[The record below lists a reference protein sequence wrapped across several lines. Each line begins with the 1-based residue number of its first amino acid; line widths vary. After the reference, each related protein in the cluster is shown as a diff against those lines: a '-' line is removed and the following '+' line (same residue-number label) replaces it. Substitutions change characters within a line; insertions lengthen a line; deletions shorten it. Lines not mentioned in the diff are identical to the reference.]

1 MHKKKSSFFL
11 IFIFLITIFIPSC
24 SNYNSGYK
32 ADNQKASYLKKAKEK
47 YSDNISYMFS
57 SDSAFVICYKTEMQT
72 TENSTPQSKF
82 FIYDLNN
89 DKIVF
94 EDNSRSDKIE
104 WIDNTKLRVLK
115 RPGIISVDPKMNSK
129 LLGYIYDLK
138 NNNKLPLTEPKNNN
152 SL

>member
-24 SNYNSGYK
+24 SNYNNGYK

-57 SDSAFVICYKTEMQT
+57 FDSAFVICYKTEIQT

-94 EDNSRSDKIE
+94 EDKGRSDKIE

-115 RPGIISVDPKMNSK
+115 RPGIISVDPKKNLK

-138 NNNKLPLTEPKNNN
+138 NNNKLPLSKPGNNQ
-152 SL
+152 LQ

>member
-1 MHKKKSSFFL
+1 MKNKYSPFPV
-11 IFIFLITIFIPSC
+11 FIFLITIFISSC
-24 SNYNSGYK
+24 SNYNNGYK
-32 ADNQKASYLKKAKEK
+32 TDNQKASYKKTAEEK
-47 YSDNISYMFS
+47 YSDNINYMFS
-57 SDSAFVICYKTEMQT
+57 PDSAFVVCYKTEEKT
-72 TENSTPQSKF
+72 TDNPTPQLKF

-104 WIDNTKLRVLK
+104 WINNTQLRVLK
-115 RPGIISVDPKMNSK
+115 RPGIITVDPKKNSK

-138 NNNKLPLTEPKNNN
+138 NNKKLPLTEPKNNN

>member
-1 MHKKKSSFFL
+1 MQKNKFSLFS

-24 SNYNSGYK
+24 SNYNNGYK
-32 ADNQKASYLKKAKEK
+32 TDNQKASFLKTAEDK
-47 YSDNISYMFS
+47 YSDNISYLFS
-57 SDSAFVICYKTEMQT
+57 SDSAFVICYKTEIQT
-72 TENSTPQSKF
+72 TNNSTPQSKF

-94 EDNSRSDKIE
+94 EDKGRSDKIE

-115 RPGIISVDPKMNSK
+115 RPGIISVDPKKNLK

-138 NNNKLPLTEPKNNN
+138 NNKKLPLSKPGNNQ
-152 SL
+152 LQ

>member
-24 SNYNSGYK
+24 SNYNNGYK
-32 ADNQKASYLKKAKEK
+32 ADNQKASYLKKAEEK

-72 TENSTPQSKF
+72 TKNSIPQSKF

-94 EDNSRSDKIE
+94 EDKGRSDKIE

-115 RPGIISVDPKMNSK
+115 RPGIISVDPKKNLK

-138 NNNKLPLTEPKNNN
+138 NNKKLPLSKPGNNQ
-152 SL
+152 LQ

>member
-1 MHKKKSSFFL
+1 MQKNKFSLFS

-24 SNYNSGYK
+24 SNYNDGYK
-32 ADNQKASYLKKAKEK
+32 ADNQKASFLKTAEDK
-47 YSDNISYMFS
+47 YSDNISYLFS

-72 TENSTPQSKF
+72 TENSIPQSKF

-115 RPGIISVDPKMNSK
+115 RPGIISVDPKVNSK

-138 NNNKLPLTEPKNNN
+138 QNKKLPLSKSSNNQ
-152 SL
+152 LQ

>member
-1 MHKKKSSFFL
+1 MHKKKKI

-24 SNYNSGYK
+24 SNYNNGYK
-32 ADNQKASYLKKAKEK
+32 ADNQKASYLKKAEEK

-72 TENSTPQSKF
+72 TENSIPQSKF

-94 EDNSRSDKIE
+94 EDKGRSDKIE

-115 RPGIISVDPKMNSK
+115 RPGIISVDPKKNLK

-138 NNNKLPLTEPKNNN
+138 NNKKLPLSKPGNNQ
-152 SL
+152 LQ